1 MAQDYASSI
10 NGVVVRATRLNPDGT
25 VKTGEN
31 NSYVMKSFISL
42 SFTPEYEDGEE
53 LTQKDA
59 SGAVCATFRSPDTLK
74 RVNLELAIC
83 EPDPEFTELISG
95 GTLLTDTDGTN
106 TVGWAAP
113 EIGVDAL
120 PDGVALEVWS
130 NAIQGGKRASTNPY
144 WRWVFPF
151 ATMRQSGDRVI
162 ENGLLA
168 NTFEGWAVGNA
179 QFGRG
184 PGGDGAGSPWP
195 HISTR
200 AYQYARSADTPTPTN
215 GYVTV
220 AAPSGEG

>member
-10 NGVVVRATRLNPDGT
+10 NGVVVRATRLNADGT
-25 VKTGEN
+25 VMTGEE

-59 SGAVCATFRSPDTLK
+59 SGAVCTTFRSPDTLK

-83 EPDPEFTELISG
+83 EPDPEFTELVSG
-95 GTLLTDTDGTN
+95 GTLLTNSSEDETM
-106 TVGWAAP
+106 GWAAP

-120 PDGVALEVWS
+120 PNGVALEVWS
-130 NAIQGGKRASTNPY
+130 SAIQGGKRAAKNPY

-151 ATMRQSGDRVI
+151 TTLRQSGDRVI
-162 ENGLLA
+162 ENGILA
-168 NTFEGWAVGNA
+168 NSFEGWGVGNT
-179 QFGRG
+179 QFGQG
-184 PGGDGAGSPWP
+184 PGGEGAGSPWP
-195 HISTR
+195 YISSR
-200 AYQYARSADTPTPTN
+200 AYQYARFADTPTPQN

-220 AAPSGEG
+220 TTPAGA